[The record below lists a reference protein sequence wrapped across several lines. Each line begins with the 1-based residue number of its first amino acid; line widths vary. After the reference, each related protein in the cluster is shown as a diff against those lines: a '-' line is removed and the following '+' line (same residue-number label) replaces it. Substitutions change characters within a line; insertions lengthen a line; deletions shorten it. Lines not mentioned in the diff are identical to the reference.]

1 MKGSAIAPFALIFV
15 LTVLLLLRKFR
26 QRLFPKTVRTPFAM
40 TIDDV
45 TPLSAPGKLIVSGVI
60 FDGEVHS
67 GDSLVVD
74 TRYGRMPVRVE
85 KIEIDRR
92 GPGRSGTF
100 ANASQGDEV
109 KITISGIHQD
119 QVNIHDLL
127 LDPKNP
133 LKNARQPRS
142 GAGGQFSDPS
152 RPDYK
157 PGQVYTYRTRPSE
170 KKSLLTILK
179 VELYGAGTVVHVHI
193 SGVSIQNSEA
203 PDGVSTFISH
213 MPFAQQAVDQS
224 VTQLVDQKPQLPDY
238 EEAYAKWK
246 EQAERRKAGV
256 FTLPV
261 AQAIDGIEKAF
272 QTGASPRRRL

>member
-1 MKGSAIAPFALIFV
+1 
-15 LTVLLLLRKFR
+15 
-26 QRLFPKTVRTPFAM
+26 
-40 TIDDV
+40 
-45 TPLSAPGKLIVSGVI
+45 
-60 FDGEVHS
+60 
-67 GDSLVVD
+67 
-74 TRYGRMPVRVE
+74 MPVRVE
-85 KIEIDRR
+85 KIETHTR
-92 GPGRSGTF
+92 GSGRSERFETAGQ
-100 ANASQGDEV
+100 ADEV

-119 QVNIHDLL
+119 QISVHDLL

-142 GAGGQFSDPS
+142 SAAGQFSDPS
-152 RPDYK
+152 RPNYK

-179 VELYGAGTVVHVHI
+179 VEPYGAGTVVHVYI
-193 SGVSIQNSEA
+193 SDVAIQNSDA

-238 EEAYAKWK
+238 EEAYASWK

-256 FTLPV
+256 FMIPV

-272 QTGASPRRRL
+272 QTGATPRGQL